1 MAGYPRDIVSIEQA
15 LRSIIKILKEDK
27 IKEVT
32 NKSESW
38 FRKCSD
44 PHIEDKNIDHQDSIN
59 LDIASLKEGKGTPLL
74 QAHKNQVEKATS
86 NLQKT
91 EKIENILMEIGASM
105 GNLME
110 VVKEA
115 TSPKSRAGE
124 KIDAYEKEQIYDS
137 IKKIEDK
144 ISELKVALANEK

>member
-1 MAGYPRDIVSIEQA
+1 MAGYPREIVSIEQA
-15 LRSIIKILKEDK
+15 LRSIIKDLNENK

-32 NKSESW
+32 NKTESW

-44 PHIEDKNIDHQDSIN
+44 PHITEKNIYHQDSIN

-74 QAHKNQVEKATS
+74 SAHSSQVKKAMTDLKKS
-86 NLQKT
+86 
-91 EKIENILMEIGASM
+91 EKIEMTLMDIGTAM
-105 GNLME
+105 GNLMK

-115 TSPKSRAGE
+115 QSPESSSGE
-124 KIDAYEKEQIYDS
+124 KIDAYEKEQIYNS

-144 ISELKVALANEK
+144 ISELKISLTDEK

>member
-15 LRSIIKILKEDK
+15 LRSIIKDLKEDK

-32 NKSESW
+32 NKTESW

-44 PHIEDKNIDHQDSIN
+44 PHIADKNIDHQDSIN

-74 QAHKNQVEKATS
+74 QAHNSQVKKAMAGLKKS
-86 NLQKT
+86 Q
-91 EKIENILMEIGASM
+91 KIENTLMEIGTGV

-110 VVKEA
+110 VIKEA

-124 KIDAYEKEQIYDS
+124 EIDVYEKEQIYDS

-144 ISELKVALANEK
+144 ISELKITLADEK